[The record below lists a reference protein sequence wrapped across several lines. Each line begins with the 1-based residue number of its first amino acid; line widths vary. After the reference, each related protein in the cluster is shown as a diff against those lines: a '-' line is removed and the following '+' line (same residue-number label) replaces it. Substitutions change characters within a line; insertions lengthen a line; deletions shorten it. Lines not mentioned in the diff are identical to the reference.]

1 MVLNKKMCY
10 NMKCLKLM
18 EVNMINIEKVKEEF
32 EKYVSKFDSNQGR
45 IKLKIDHIKRV
56 AKISKELAEYLNLNE
71 EQKSLA
77 EAIGIF
83 HDIGRFKQVEM
94 YDTFSDKDSIN
105 HAELGVKILF
115 DDNLIENFEIE
126 EKYKRII
133 KLAILNHNK
142 DKIEDGL
149 SDEENL
155 FCKIIRDA
163 DKLDIFYVLC
173 NYDFESAFWYKDFD
187 CREISDTI
195 MKQLKELHRLN
206 YKDIKNNADQI
217 AVPFAYVFD
226 LNFDFSLRYLSKKQ
240 YLDEFTELVCKN
252 FKAERVH
259 EQTRE
264 MLEYVNRYIDGKNN

>member
-1 MVLNKKMCY
+1 
-10 NMKCLKLM
+10 MKCLQLM
-18 EVNMINIEKVKEEF
+18 EVNMINIEKVKAEF

-126 EKYKRII
+126 EKYKKII

-155 FCKIIRDA
+155 FCKLIRDA

-173 NYDFESAFWYKDFD
+173 NYNFESAFWYKDFD
-187 CREISDTI
+187 CSEISDTI

-206 YKDIKNNADQI
+206 YKYIKNNADQI

-226 LNFDFSLRYLSKKQ
+226 FAADFYLHTLYFHFLFLNFQHFSFFSFYHPQ
-240 YLDEFTELVCKN
+240 V
-252 FKAERVH
+252 VH
-259 EQTRE
+259 FYFPYFLTF
-264 MLEYVNRYIDGKNN
+264 

>member
-1 MVLNKKMCY
+1 
-10 NMKCLKLM
+10 
-18 EVNMINIEKVKEEF
+18 MINIEKVKAEF

-126 EKYKRII
+126 EKYKKVI

-142 DKIEDGL
+142 DKIEEGL
-149 SDEENL
+149 TEEENL

-173 NYDFESAFWYKDFD
+173 NYDFESAFWYKDFN
-187 CREISDTI
+187 CKEISEKI
-195 MKQLKELHRLN
+195 MIQCTKLHRLN

-217 AVPFAYVFD
+217 AVPFAYVYD
-226 LNFDFSLRYLSKKQ
+226 LNFDFSLKYLRDKK
-240 YLDEFTELVCKN
+240 YLDEVTRLVCDG
-252 FKAERVH
+252 FKSDKVH
-259 EQTRE
+259 KQVKEL
-264 MLEYVNRYIDGKNN
+264 LECVNLYIEENND

>member
-1 MVLNKKMCY
+1 
-10 NMKCLKLM
+10 MKSLRAV
-18 EVNMINIEKVKEEF
+18 EVNMINIEKINEEF
-32 EKYVSKFDSNQGR
+32 DKYVSNFNSNNGR

-56 AKISKELAEYLNLNE
+56 ARISKELSEYLNLSE
-71 EQKSLA
+71 EQKKLA

-83 HDIGRFKQVEM
+83 HDIGRFKQAEI
-94 YDTFSDKDSIN
+94 YDTFSDKDSVN

-115 DDNLIENFEIE
+115 EDNLIENFEIE
-126 EKYKRII
+126 EKYKKII

-149 SDEENL
+149 SDEEML

-187 CREISDTI
+187 CIEISDTI
-195 MKQLKELHRLN
+195 MKQLKELHKLN

-226 LNFDFSLRYLSKKQ
+226 LNFDFSLRYLSKKK
-240 YLDEFTELVCKN
+240 YLDEFTELVCEN
-252 FKAERVH
+252 FRAERVH

-264 MLEYVNRYIDGKNN
+264 MLEYVNRYIDEINN

>member
-1 MVLNKKMCY
+1 
-10 NMKCLKLM
+10 MKCLKLM
-18 EVNMINIEKVKEEF
+18 EVNMINIEKVKAEF

-126 EKYKRII
+126 EKYKKII

-155 FCKIIRDA
+155 FCKLIRDA

-173 NYDFESAFWYKDFD
+173 NYNFESAFWYKDFD
-187 CREISDTI
+187 CSEISDTI

-206 YKDIKNNADQI
+206 YKYIKNNADQI

-226 LNFDFSLRYLSKKQ
+226 LNFDFSLRYLSKKK
-240 YLDEFTELVCKN
+240 YLDEFAELVCKN
-252 FKAERVH
+252 FKVERVH

-264 MLEYVNRYIDGKNN
+264 MLEYVNWYIDGKNN